1 MKLKKDAARI
11 LIMVVI
17 IWITIFSTQMFATN
31 DVKNDEQ
38 TEKTSTEEKTET
50 KSTQNNTKTTTTT
63 KKKTETKKSSDANIK
78 ALNISDGKLTPD
90 FDKNITEYYTE
101 VDLSVSKITTRVTL
115 SDEKATVTVSG
126 NKNLKEGKNT
136 IELTVTAENGTQK
149 KYYIYATR
157 KEDTEKTNT
166 KLSKLEISGYAMSP
180 SFNPEILE
188 YKVVLTEDIEKL
200 EINVTTENENAKVE
214 ITGNDD
220 LKGENNE
227 IKIKVTAEDKT
238 TTQTYTIKVEKKQNK
253 DEDENKVIVK
263 EENKK
268 PAIIAIGVILVIIII
283 LIIKIRINNKR

>member
-11 LIMVVI
+11 LIVVSI
-17 IWITIFSTQMFATN
+17 IITTVFSTKIFATN
-31 DVKNDEQ
+31 DVKDNEQ
-38 TEKTSTEEKTET
+38 TEKTSTQEKTET
-50 KSTQNNTKTTTTT
+50 KTTTKSTKKTTTNN
-63 KKKTETKKSSDANIK
+63 KSESKKSSDANIK
-78 ALNISDGKLTPD
+78 ALNISDGKLSPD
-90 FDKNITEYYTE
+90 FDKNTTEYYTE

-136 IELTVTAENGTQK
+136 IELTVTAENGNQK

-166 KLSKLEISGYAMSP
+166 KLSKLEIEDYDISP

-188 YKVVLTEDIEKL
+188 YKVILSENIEKL
-200 EINVTTENENAKVE
+200 KIDATTENENAK
-214 ITGNDD
+214 IDISGNDD
-220 LKGENNE
+220 LKSENNE

-238 TTQTYTIKVEKKQNK
+238 TTQTYIIKIEKK
-253 DEDENKVIVK
+253 ENKNEVIVK

-268 PAIIAIGVILVIIII
+268 PALIAIGIIMIIIII
-283 LIIKIRINNKR
+283 LIIKIKINNKR

>member
-166 KLSKLEISGYAMSP
+166 KLNKLEINGYDMSP

-227 IKIKVTAEDKT
+227 IKIKAAIGDLPE
-238 TTQTYTIKVEKKQNK
+238 TINADISKINVSEALRVKDLVLGDKVEILT
-253 DEDENKVIVK
+253 DK
-263 EENKK
+263 ELPLVTVS
-268 PAIIAIGVILVIIII
+268 PA
-283 LIIKIRINNKR
+283 R